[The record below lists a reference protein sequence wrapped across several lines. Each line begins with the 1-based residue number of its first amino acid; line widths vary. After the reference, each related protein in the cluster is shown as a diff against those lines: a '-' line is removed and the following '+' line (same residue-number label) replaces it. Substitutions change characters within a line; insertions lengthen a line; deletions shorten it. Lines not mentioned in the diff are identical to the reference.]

1 MEFSF
6 TVSDAEFRRAWRLVR
21 KASSRSSVK
30 TAAFWI
36 LIMTGMM
43 LLYRYVQP
51 GNHQS
56 AASYHLAFS
65 RSSFVAAANRVA
77 SLSTFSERVGPF
89 LVLAG
94 VWILVVGG
102 LVPLRL
108 HYMYRKDPRMLGQF
122 SVNITRDSIT
132 TETSMGTLSKSSW
145 NVYDYWSEEKGVIV
159 LMFHSGAY
167 SIVSLAGLSEAQR
180 DELRAILSAALP
192 KR

>member
-1 MEFSF
+1 
-6 TVSDAEFRRAWRLVR
+6 EFRRSWRLAR
-21 KASSRSSVK
+21 KAPSRSSVK
-30 TAAFWI
+30 TGAFWI
-36 LIMTGMM
+36 FIMTGMM

-51 GNHQS
+51 SNHQS
-56 AASYHLAFS
+56 AGAYHLVFS

-94 VWILVVGG
+94 VWVLVVGG

-145 NVYDYWSEEKGVIV
+145 NVYDYWSEEKGVII
-159 LMFHSGAY
+159 LIFHSGAY

-180 DELRAILSAALP
+180 DELRAILSAAIP

>member
-1 MEFSF
+1 MEFSY
-6 TVSDAEFRRAWRLVR
+6 TVSHAEFRRAWRLER

-36 LIMTGMM
+36 FIMTCMM
-43 LLYRYVQP
+43 LLYRFVQP
-51 GNHQS
+51 SRYQ
-56 AASYHLAFS
+56 AAVSYHLAVS
-65 RSSFVAAANRVA
+65 QSSVFEPANRIA
-77 SLSTFSERVGPF
+77 TLSTFSERVGPF

-122 SVNITRDSIT
+122 TVNITRDSIT
-132 TETSMGTLSKSSW
+132 TETSVVTFSKSAW
-145 NVYDYWSEEKGVIV
+145 NVYDYWCEEKGVIV
-159 LMFHSGAY
+159 LMLHSGAY
-167 SIVSLAGLSEAQR
+167 SILSLAGLSEPQR

>member
-6 TVSDAEFRRAWRLVR
+6 TVSDAEFRRSWRVAR
-21 KASSRSSVK
+21 KASSRSSAR
-30 TAAFWI
+30 TAVFWI
-36 LIMTGMM
+36 SIMTGMM
-43 LLYRYVQP
+43 LLFRYVQP
-51 GNHQS
+51 GSHQTAVSYHSAVLHPS
-56 AASYHLAFS
+56 AAG
-65 RSSFVAAANRVA
+65 AANSIVT
-77 SLSTFSERVGPF
+77 LSTFSERVGPF

-122 SVNITRDSIT
+122 NVNITRDSIT
-132 TETSMGTLSKSSW
+132 TETSVGTFSKSAW

-167 SIVSLAGLSEAQR
+167 SIVSLAGLSEARR

>member
-6 TVSDAEFRRAWRLVR
+6 TVSDAEFRRSWRLAR
-21 KASSRSSVK
+21 KAPSRSSVK

-36 LIMTGMM
+36 FIMIGMV

-51 GNHQS
+51 SNHQS
-56 AASYHLAFS
+56 AAAYHLVFS

-77 SLSTFSERVGPF
+77 SLSPFSERVGPF

-94 VWILVVGG
+94 VWVLVVGG

-145 NVYDYWSEEKGVIV
+145 NVYDYWSEEKGVII
-159 LMFHSGAY
+159 LIFHSGAY

-180 DELRAILSAALP
+180 DELRAILSAAIP

>member
-6 TVSDAEFRRAWRLVR
+6 TVSDAEFRRSWRLAR
-21 KASSRSSVK
+21 KAPSRSSVK
-30 TAAFWI
+30 TGAFWI
-36 LIMTGMM
+36 FIMTGMM
-43 LLYRYVQP
+43 LLYRHVQR

-56 AASYHLAFS
+56 AAAYHLVFS
-65 RSSFVAAANRVA
+65 RSSFVAAVNRVA

-89 LVLAG
+89 LVLTG

-132 TETSMGTLSKSSW
+132 TETTVGTLAKSSW
-145 NVYDYWSEEKGVIV
+145 NVYDYWSEEKGVII

>member
-6 TVSDAEFRRAWRLVR
+6 TVSHAEFRRAWRLVR
-21 KASSRSSVK
+21 KASSRSPVK

-36 LIMTGMM
+36 FIMTGMM
-43 LLYRYVQP
+43 LLYRHVQP

-56 AASYHLAFS
+56 AASYHLVFS

-94 VWILVVGG
+94 VWILIVGG

-122 SVNITRDSIT
+122 TVNITRDSIT
-132 TETSMGTLSKSSW
+132 TETSVGTLSKSSW
-145 NVYDYWSEEKGVIV
+145 NVYDYWSEENGVII

-180 DELRAILSAALP
+180 NELRSILSAALP

>member
-6 TVSDAEFRRAWRLVR
+6 TVSHAEFGRAWRLVR
-21 KASSRSSVK
+21 KASSRPSVK

-36 LIMTGMM
+36 FIMTCMM

-51 GNHQS
+51 SNHQS
-56 AASYHLAFS
+56 ASSYHLEVS

-77 SLSTFSERVGPF
+77 SLSTVSERAGPF

-132 TETSMGTLSKSSW
+132 TETTVGTLAKSSW
-145 NVYDYWSEEKGVIV
+145 NVYDYWSEEKGVII

-167 SIVSLAGLSEAQR
+167 SIVSLAGLSEPQR